1 MIILNRKAGEDTRRY
16 GSARWPASFPMLSK
30 SPEGSRLVAVRTD
43 TGDIIAET
51 REQDPAQIVALLTPF
66 CNDTTARRYCV

>member
-16 GSARWPASFPMLSK
+16 GSAHWPASFPMLSK

-51 REQDPAQIVALLTPF
+51 LEQDPAQIIALLTPF
-66 CNDTTARRYCV
+66 YNDITARRYGV